1 MAINSNVQFWP
12 SNNSIK
18 VILFFGLPAYF
29 LLGCQEKASLPIL
42 SKQIQIDGKLS
53 YESIPAFHFVDQ
65 DSQQINLGT
74 FEDKVYVVDFFFTS
88 CPTICPVLAQQMLK
102 IYQHFEQDDRV
113 LLLSHTIDPKRDN
126 VEKLAHYAKNLG
138 VSSNKWHFVTGDKEA
153 IFDIGDDY
161 FNIILENEDA
171 PMGLDHSGRLVLVD
185 RDKHIRSFCNGTDP
199 KEVDRFI
206 KDIELLLKTYEAT
219 LD

>member
-1 MAINSNVQFWP
+1 MVINL
-12 SNNSIK
+12 K
-18 VILFFGLPAYF
+18 VRYLASFNYIRLILFLGLGAYF
-29 LLGCQEKASLPIL
+29 LIGCQTKEPLPIL
-42 SKQIQIDGKLS
+42 SKQTQIDGQLR

-74 FEDKVYVVDFFFTS
+74 FEGKVYVVDFFFTS
-88 CPTICPVLAQQMLK
+88 CPTICPVLAQQMLR
-102 IYQHFEQDDRV
+102 IYQHFEHDDRV
-113 LLLSHTIDPKRDN
+113 LLLSHTIDPKRDS